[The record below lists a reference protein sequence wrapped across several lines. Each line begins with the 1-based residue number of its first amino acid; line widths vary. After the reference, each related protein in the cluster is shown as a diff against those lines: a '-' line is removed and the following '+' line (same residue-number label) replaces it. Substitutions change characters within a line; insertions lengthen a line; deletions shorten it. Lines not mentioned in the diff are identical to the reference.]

1 MATDLRGDIFFAI
14 KVATS
19 TNDEERRA
27 FEREARTLRALNHQ
41 GLPGFVEIFNKGKRQ
56 YLVMKFVA
64 GTDLDRIRT
73 RQRPILYPDEVIDWT
88 GQALDTLEILHKQQP
103 PVIHRD
109 IKPANLR
116 LTPDGRVV
124 LLDLGL
130 AKGVA
135 SQLREDQPSKSFQAY
150 TRDYASLEQIN
161 GDGTDERSDLCSL
174 GTTAYHLMT
183 NMKPQ
188 NALKR
193 ASALA
198 VGKSDPL
205 RLACEINSQVPE
217 AVAHV
222 LHRAMSLNPQERPQT
237 AAEMR
242 ALLREASLIAKRDK

>member
-1 MATDLRGDIFFAI
+1 
-14 KVATS
+14 
-19 TNDEERRA
+19 
-27 FEREARTLRALNHQ
+27 
-41 GLPGFVEIFNKGKRQ
+41 
-56 YLVMKFVA
+56 
-64 GTDLDRIRT
+64 
-73 RQRPILYPDEVIDWT
+73 
-88 GQALDTLEILHKQQP
+88 
-103 PVIHRD
+103 
-109 IKPANLR
+109 
-116 LTPDGRVV
+116 
-124 LLDLGL
+124 
-130 AKGVA
+130 
-135 SQLREDQPSKSFQAY
+135 
-150 TRDYASLEQIN
+150 
-161 GDGTDERSDLCSL
+161 
-174 GTTAYHLMT
+174 MT